1 MVKIYF
7 ENRLL
12 WSKVKPANTIWSR
25 LIGLLKTPELDPE
38 QGLLIWPCRQVHGF
52 HMKYAID
59 VIFISS
65 KMSVISVCTLDPG
78 RVSPLFKNAH
88 YALEVTAGQARLYGV
103 RTGDSLFID
112 KGNNSVGT
120 DRVSQI

>member
-1 MVKIYF
+1 MLKVYL

-12 WSKVKPANTIWSR
+12 WSEIKPANTIWSR
-25 LIGLLKTPELDPE
+25 LIGLLKTTKLDPE
-38 QGLLIWPCRQVHGF
+38 QGLLIWPCKQVHCF

-65 KMSVISVCTLDPG
+65 QMSVVSVCTLEPG
-78 RVSPLFKNAH
+78 RVSPSFKNAH

-103 RTGDSLFID
+103 RVGDSLYID
-112 KGNNSVGT
+112 KGNTYNNI
-120 DRVSQI
+120 DRVSP

>member
-1 MVKIYF
+1 MVKIYL

-12 WSKVKPANTIWSR
+12 WSKVKSANTIWSR
-25 LIGLLKTPELDPE
+25 FIGLLRTPELNPE

-65 KMSVISVCTLDPG
+65 KMSVISVCTLEPG
-78 RVSPLFKNAH
+78 RISPLFKTAY
-88 YALEVTAGQARLYGV
+88 YALEVSAGQARLYGV
-103 RTGDSLFID
+103 RTGDSLYID
-112 KGNNSVGT
+112 KGNNTS
-120 DRVSQI
+120 S